1 MVKNLIKKI
10 FNWQT
15 LVQLFKFGAVGIVNT
30 VVDVGL
36 FWLLKGVFQDIPAEG
51 SAFLS
56 FINMYYYTAA
66 QTVSYLVAVL
76 CSYFLN
82 KHWTFAAKRQNTGTT
97 LVKMYVL
104 SGINFLLMQ
113 GMLWFWIDVAGAGM
127 TDFKL
132 FGLSWLDWDT
142 IAKLFATVPIT
153 VLNFLGS
160 KFWVFREKKGQS
172 V

>member
-1 MVKNLIKKI
+1 MKNLIKKI

-30 VVDVGL
+30 VVDFGL
-36 FWLLKGVFQDIPAEG
+36 FWILTEWVFTGTIG
-51 SAFLS
+51 GNAFLD
-56 FINMYYYTAA
+56 FLGRYYYTVS
-66 QTVSYLVAVL
+66 QTISYLLAVL

-82 KHWTFAAKRQNTGTT
+82 KYWTFAAGRQSTGTT
-97 LVKMYVL
+97 MVKMYVL
-104 SGINFLLMQ
+104 SGINFLLLQ
-113 GMLWFWIDVAGAGM
+113 GMLWFWIDVAGIA
-127 TDFKL
+127 
-132 FGLSWLDWDT
+132 WDML
-142 IAKLFATVPIT
+142 AKLLATVPIT